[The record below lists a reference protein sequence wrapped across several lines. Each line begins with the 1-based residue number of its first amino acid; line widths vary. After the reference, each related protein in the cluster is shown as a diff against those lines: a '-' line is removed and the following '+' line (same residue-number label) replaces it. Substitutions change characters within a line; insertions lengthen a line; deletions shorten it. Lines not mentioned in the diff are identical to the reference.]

1 VWAEAFAG
9 LSSRLDE
16 LARARAEESARLT
29 AFARETRETV
39 EAVPA
44 SVREALSALAP
55 AAAVAA
61 LSEALAAHT
70 AEVKPRLLEL
80 LAEATR
86 QKDAASE
93 RERASGDA
101 AREIARSHREEIRGD
116 VERAAGAVRELVE
129 ALDGRVAEL
138 RTSLEDRLSSVEA
151 ALVRLEAS
159 DRLDE
164 VRSETAEVKRLVE
177 TRLEEAGGQSRR
189 LSGFLRR
196 ALEELEPQEK
206 G

>member
-1 VWAEAFAG
+1 
-9 LSSRLDE
+9 
-16 LARARAEESARLT
+16 
-29 AFARETRETV
+29 
-39 EAVPA
+39 
-44 SVREALSALAP
+44 
-55 AAAVAA
+55 
-61 LSEALAAHT
+61 
-70 AEVKPRLLEL
+70 
-80 LAEATR
+80 
-86 QKDAASE
+86 
-93 RERASGDA
+93 
-101 AREIARSHREEIRGD
+101 
-116 VERAAGAVRELVE
+116 VE